1 MSATATN
8 GSSATAARAARRRA
22 RTNAAPESP
31 RATGRIQL
39 APLEIATYS
48 IPIVGVTPLIP
59 HKWGAKALRMM
70 REAQS
75 GPKVRARREPKVPEE
90 EAEGST
96 YRLEDGR
103 PGMPA
108 TAFKAAIADA
118 ARFFDGITM
127 VQAKQ
132 SFFVEGE
139 GVDQLVPIIGES
151 YIREDTPRNATGVA
165 DLRYRRCFEPW
176 SATLIVRFITSAIDL
191 QSVVH
196 LVNAAGLGGVGD
208 WRPSAP
214 RSKSGTFG
222 RFEVPDDAEIRQLS

>member
-8 GSSATAARAARRRA
+8 GSTPKTAARARRA
-22 RTNAAPESP
+22 RTNAAPETARS
-31 RATGRIQL
+31 TGKIQL
-39 APLEIATYS
+39 APLEIATYA
-48 IPIVGVTPLIP
+48 IPIQGETPLIP

-90 EAEGST
+90 EAEQST

-139 GVDQLVPIIGES
+139 GVDQLVPIVGES

-165 DLRYRRCFEPW
+165 DLRYRRCFDPW
-176 SATLIVRFITSAIDL
+176 SAVLHIRFITSAIDL

-222 RFEVPDDAEIRQLS
+222 RFFIPDDAEIKQLS